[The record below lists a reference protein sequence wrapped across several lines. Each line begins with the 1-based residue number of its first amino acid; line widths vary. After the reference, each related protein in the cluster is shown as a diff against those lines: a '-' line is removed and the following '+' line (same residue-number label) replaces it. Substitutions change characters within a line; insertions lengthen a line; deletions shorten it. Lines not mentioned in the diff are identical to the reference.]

1 MKEIAV
7 YMVIC
12 SDGTYYTG
20 VTNNLERRL
29 AEHDSGLNPKAYTH
43 GRRPVKLAWSQ
54 VFSDPMQAIAIE
66 KKVKDWSRK
75 KKEALIEQNWDE
87 LKALSRKKK

>member
-1 MKEIAV
+1 MKEIVV

-29 AEHDSGLNPKAYTH
+29 AEHNSGLNPKAYTH

-54 VFSDPMQAIAIE
+54 VFSDPKQAIAIE
-66 KKVKDWSRK
+66 KQVKDWSRK
-75 KKEALIEQNWDE
+75 KKEALIRQDWDE
-87 LKALSRKKK
+87 LKTLSRKKK